1 MKSKHFSTRHF
12 LKKKQLKKINESISR
27 YYNYDFS
34 LTSNPVERAISRDWD
49 ILILDR
55 EPAFFLVEG
64 DFYLT
69 LKGHERYRLTS
80 KFVTVD
86 MGAVPYLV
94 NGADVMAPGIIDADP
109 SIRKGDIVWV
119 RDERNLKPIS
129 IGRSRVSGDDL
140 VSSTKGKVVETIHFV
155 GDFLWNAEL

>member
-12 LKKKQLKKINESISR
+12 LKRKQLKKINEGIAR
-27 YYNYDFS
+27 YYDHDFS
-34 LTSNPVERAISRDWD
+34 LINKPVERAISRDWD
-49 ILILDR
+49 ILILER
-55 EPAFFLVEG
+55 EPVFFLVEG

-69 LKGHERYRLTS
+69 LKGHERYQVIR
-80 KFVTVD
+80 KFITVD

-109 SIRKGDIVWV
+109 GIREGDVVWV

-129 IGRSRVSGDDL
+129 IGKSRVTGNEL

-155 GDFLWNAEL
+155 GDYLWNAEL